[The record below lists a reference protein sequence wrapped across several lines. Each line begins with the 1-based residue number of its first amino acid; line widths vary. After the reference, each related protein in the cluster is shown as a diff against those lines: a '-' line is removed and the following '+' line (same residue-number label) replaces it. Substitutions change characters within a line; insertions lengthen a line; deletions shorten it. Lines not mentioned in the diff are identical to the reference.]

1 MTKVK
6 ICGNTNLEDV
16 LLAKKLGADFLGF
29 IFAKSKRFIEPK
41 KAGEIIHQVPDFKN
55 FVGVFANQPKKEVE
69 QIAKA
74 LGLQWVQFHGEETS
88 RYCDHFINNGF
99 QVIKSFRIKDA
110 LSLKRLDE
118 YNVSAFLFDTYSQTE
133 KGGTGKT
140 FDWTILKDKSYVHDR
155 LFLAGGLTPH
165 NLSQAIKLIHP
176 YAIDVAS
183 GVEKSPGIKDPALL
197 EQFIAIA
204 NETKPTLLKK
214 P

>member
-1 MTKVK
+1 M
-6 ICGNTNLEDV
+6 N
-16 LLAKKLGADFLGF
+16 
-29 IFAKSKRFIEPK
+29 
-41 KAGEIIHQVPDFKN
+41 QVPVFKN
-55 FVGVFANQPKKEVE
+55 FVGVFANQPKKEAE
-69 QIAKA
+69 QIAKM
-74 LGLQWVQFHGEETS
+74 LGLKWVQFHGEETS
-88 RYCDHFINNGF
+88 RYCDYFMNSGF

-118 YNVSAFLFDTYSQTE
+118 YNVSAFLFDTYSKTE

-165 NLSQAIKLIHP
+165 NLKHAIKLIRP

-197 EQFIAIA
+197 EQLIVIAK
-204 NETKPTLLKK
+204 ETKPTLLKRS
-214 P
+214 